1 MDILD
6 DMTVSKWS
14 IFLKVNYSFDSMHL
28 FKLRIF
34 IIFFYLVT
42 WHLLCDY
49 GQKHTG
55 DFFQKGYMVLKMVTL
70 VILVFKYD

>member
-1 MDILD
+1 
-6 DMTVSKWS
+6 
-14 IFLKVNYSFDSMHL
+14 
-28 FKLRIF
+28 
-34 IIFFYLVT
+34 VT